1 MTVFALIVSFMLGW
15 IAHKVAD
22 MYDRKREKEEQNDR

>member
-1 MTVFALIVSFMLGW
+1 MLLFACIVSFMLGW

-22 MYDRKREKEEQNDR
+22 MYDNMGMKLQK

>member
-1 MTVFALIVSFMLGW
+1 MTVFYLIVSFMLGW

-22 MYDRKREKEEQNDR
+22 MYDRKREKEIKE